1 MARKV
6 VEVRQRVA
14 GALRRR
20 RRTVAFG
27 FVLGGA
33 AMFVVDLLLPL
44 GVGAGVPY
52 ALLVLVGLW
61 FESSRPSIIAAS
73 AATTLIVAGL
83 FLSLAR
89 GSVAGLCGC
98 QPQYCHSRDLDAD
111 HRAHTPRPD
120 RRLLR
125 EEQRGTRGLLDLV
138 EVAIVELDHDGEV
151 RLVNRKG
158 SRDSSAR

>member
-6 VEVRQRVA
+6 GEIRQRVV
-14 GALRRR
+14 GVLRRR

-61 FESSRPSIIAAS
+61 FESSRPPIIAL
-73 AATTLIVAGL
+73 T
-83 FLSLAR
+83 
-89 GSVAGLCGC
+89 
-98 QPQYCHSRDLDAD
+98 
-111 HRAHTPRPD
+111 
-120 RRLLR
+120 
-125 EEQRGTRGLLDLV
+125 
-138 EVAIVELDHDGEV
+138 
-151 RLVNRKG
+151 
-158 SRDSSAR
+158 